1 MADHHHHEEEFRIND
16 PEFNQLNQRL
26 DRRNFLT
33 KTSLGIGALALG
45 SLFGNKL
52 LGNSPRPVI
61 SNATGDMEQ
70 EILKALPHFA
80 PKAKRVVYLFMSG
93 GPSQL
98 ETFDYKPTLMNMMGQ
113 NLPESIRKG
122 QRLTG
127 MSANQSALPV
137 VPSYYKFNQYGQ
149 NQTWVSE
156 LLPHTAKVI
165 DDLCIV
171 KSMHSEAINHDPAI
185 TFFQTGNQLPG
196 RPSIGSWLSYG
207 LGSDNENLPTF
218 IVLVSKNGQKDQ
230 PLYARLWGNG
240 FLPSKHQGVQFG
252 SGKDPVLFL
261 NNPEGYDGADRKQM
275 LEYLSKLNQVQNTV
289 YGDPEV
295 DTRIAQYEMAY
306 RMQTSVPE
314 VMDVTDEP
322 EEVFELY
329 GPDSKDPGTYA
340 ANCLLARKLL
350 EKDVKF
356 VQLYHQGWDQHG
368 SLPSGISAQCKAT
381 DQATAAL
388 ITDLKRRG
396 LLEDTLVIWG
406 GEFGRTVYSQGKL
419 AVNDYGRDHHPR
431 CFTMWMAGAGVKPGI
446 SFGETD
452 DFSYNIVKDPVH
464 VHDFQA
470 TLLHLMGI
478 DHERLTYKFQGRR
491 FRLTDV
497 EGKIVKGIL
506 T

>member
-1 MADHHHHEEEFRIND
+1 MSHHHEDFRIHTPD
-16 PEFNQLNQRL
+16 FAELNKKL
-26 DRRNFLT
+26 DRRRFLT
-33 KTSLGIGALALG
+33 YTSLGLGAAAL
-45 SLFGNKL
+45 STL
-52 LGNSPRPVI
+52 LGKRLMGRPLPSAGSDGAGGLEEDVLSSI
-61 SNATGDMEQ
+61 
-70 EILKALPHFA
+70 PHFV
-80 PKAKRVVYLFMSG
+80 PRAKRVVYLFMSG
-93 GPSQL
+93 GPSQI
-98 ETFDYKPTLMNMMGQ
+98 ETFVYKPKLVDMFGQ
-113 NLPESIRKG
+113 DLPSSVRNG

-127 MSANQSALPV
+127 MSANQSILPIA
-137 VPSYYKFNQYGQ
+137 PSLYKFGRAGKSG
-149 NQTWVSE
+149 TWVSE
-156 LLPHTAKVI
+156 LLPHTAEVV
-165 DDLCIV
+165 DELCII
-171 KSMHSEAINHDPAI
+171 KTLYSEAINHDPAI
-185 TFFQTGNQLPG
+185 TFFQTGNQQPG
-196 RPSIGSWLSYG
+196 RPSIGSWIDYG
-207 LGSDNENLPTF
+207 LGSDNDNLPSF
-218 IVLVSKNGQKDQ
+218 IVLISKNGQKDQ

-261 NNPEGYDGADRKQM
+261 NNPDGYDGMDRKQM
-275 LEYLSKLNQVQNTV
+275 LQYLSSLNRLQNDS

-295 DTRIAQYEMAY
+295 EARIAQYEMAY

-314 VMDVTDEP
+314 IMDISKEP
-322 EEVFELY
+322 DDVFEMY
-329 GPDSKDPGTYA
+329 GPDSRDPGTYA
-340 ANCLLARKLL
+340 ANCILARKLL

-368 SLPSGISAQCKAT
+368 NLPTAITQQCKAT

-388 ITDLKRRG
+388 IKDLKRRG

-419 AVNDYGRDHHPR
+419 TRTDYGRDHHPR
-431 CFTMWMAGAGVKPGI
+431 CFTMWMAGAGVRRG
-446 SFGETD
+446 FTYGETD
-452 DFSYNIVKDPVH
+452 DFSYNIIDNPVH

-470 TLLHLMGI
+470 TLLYLMGI